1 MKQPIFN
8 DSHDSYKN
16 PDDNSKFNITKL
28 IL

>member
-16 PDDNSKFNITKL
+16 PDDNSKFDITNL
-28 IL
+28 IR